1 MSDLGINQVI
11 PQMIRRNLVSSAAK
25 SNRRSIANLCKSKRN
40 SQASFEVQI
49 KRRNKESSPILSS
62 KNGKSRMFIRPVN
75 SPVLRLSDTRIW
87 DFSSP
92 SPMIIKMQGEF
103 KTGFKRKFNVQS
115 PHKNKV
121 LRFFKNKGFTSQ
133 LKNPKMMRCKMY
145 ASPGRRKNISHNNLA
160 DLLEIRVKNHNPSV
174 KTPKKRSKEKSIEKQ
189 STSSFEDLGKGF
201 VLIVS
206 GENEIQNNQET
217 KAIHWREP
225 LRNNAFTNTNL
236 TFHNFTRELDNSE
249 NHLSETEQ
257 KAQNEEDK
265 VHRKISL
272 LGSTNTTGMNEMC
285 QHKSTKTGIVF
296 SSENYSNK
304 EVRTLFKIWITNF
317 FVKFWNSLI
326 YNC

>member
-1 MSDLGINQVI
+1 
-11 PQMIRRNLVSSAAK
+11 
-25 SNRRSIANLCKSKRN
+25 
-40 SQASFEVQI
+40 
-49 KRRNKESSPILSS
+49 
-62 KNGKSRMFIRPVN
+62 
-75 SPVLRLSDTRIW
+75 
-87 DFSSP
+87 
-92 SPMIIKMQGEF
+92 MQGEF

-217 KAIHWREP
+217 KAIH
-225 LRNNAFTNTNL
+225 
-236 TFHNFTRELDNSE
+236 
-249 NHLSETEQ
+249 
-257 KAQNEEDK
+257 
-265 VHRKISL
+265 
-272 LGSTNTTGMNEMC
+272 
-285 QHKSTKTGIVF
+285 
-296 SSENYSNK
+296 
-304 EVRTLFKIWITNF
+304 
-317 FVKFWNSLI
+317 
-326 YNC
+326 